1 MYDSSSNLVTKQCN
15 KLVAVVFFPAEK
27 KVKHEQAADMPV
39 FFFFVFFYH
48 CARIRCKLA
57 AVVVVQLGSGAVGV
71 LCDLGPVASS
81 SM

>member
-39 FFFFVFFYH
+39 FFFFFITVH
-48 CARIRCKLA
+48 E
-57 AVVVVQLGSGAVGV
+57 LG
-71 LCDLGPVASS
+71 AS
-81 SM
+81 